1 MLREAYRRQPDS
13 PSLRVRFATALL
25 VQDAFDDVIALFDK
39 PDTPA
44 QPDTSE
50 GAILIQAHL
59 ARETPEDNR
68 RVVAIVDRLLPLLV
82 DDVTRAQFLADQ
94 AKAHRR
100 LGDPDVARS
109 MLDHALELDPA
120 NKDACKRLAA
130 VDLHDDK
137 IGDTIAVLDRIA
149 AKGVS
154 HARLHAARALV
165 HARAGQIETARDVI
179 GFDDFHH
186 AGLLDTPPG
195 MASMAAFNT
204 ALAAELLD
212 HPDLRYER
220 YGTASEQSWRIDAPL
235 LGPAPMVRLLLDQVA
250 RTAERHVATI
260 AGSDHPW
267 AQHRPDRGL
276 LHCWCVMTDGTGY
289 ETWHVHQFGWLSGV
303 YYVQIPPSIGA
314 AATADAKGKDS
325 GESGDTAGN
334 GANDGAAGCIAF
346 GLPEDLVGDAA
357 AAGHGSRIVRP
368 EEGMLMLFPS
378 HSYHRTYPHGAAER
392 RICVAFDIWPA

>member
-179 GFDDFHH
+179 GFDNFHH

-267 AQHRPDRGL
+267 ARHRPDRGL

-314 AATADAKGKDS
+314 AATAE
-325 GESGDTAGN
+325 GESD

-346 GLPEDLVGDAA
+346 GLPEDLVGDVA